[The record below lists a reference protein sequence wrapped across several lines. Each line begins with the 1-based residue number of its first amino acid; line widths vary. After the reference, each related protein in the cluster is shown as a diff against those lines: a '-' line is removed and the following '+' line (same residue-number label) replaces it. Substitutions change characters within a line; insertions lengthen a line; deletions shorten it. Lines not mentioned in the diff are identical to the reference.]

1 MDSMAAQA
9 GTGPATGPLTVIR
22 KTRRRTLADLPTDRT
37 LVMGIL
43 NVTHNSFSDGG
54 DYLDTEAAIDQGLR
68 LHYSGADLIDVGGE
82 STRPGAEAIDPLT
95 EQNRV
100 LPVVKALLAAGAVV
114 SVDTMHTV
122 TAEAALKLGDVIIN
136 DVSGMNHEPDM
147 PELIARTGA
156 PYVLT
161 HNRGDARTMDSLA
174 QYDDVVEEVI
184 QELTTLKDTFLA
196 AGVRPGQLILDPG
209 LGFAKSGEQNWELLR
224 GLPRLMALGLPVL
237 VAASRKRFLGSL
249 LATDSGAEPAP
260 RARDHATAA
269 VSALAAAEGA
279 WGVRVHDVESSLD
292 AVKTVRAWAGP
303 DAAARP
309 RQRPGA

>member
-22 KTRRRTLADLPTDRT
+22 KVRRRRLADLPTDRT

-54 DYLDTEAAIDQGLR
+54 AYLDTETAIEQGLR

-82 STRPGAEAIDPLT
+82 STRPGAEALDPLV

-100 LPVVKALLAAGAVV
+100 LPVIEALLKAGAVV

-136 DVSGMNHEPDM
+136 DVSGLNHEPDM

-156 PYVLT
+156 PYVMM
-161 HNRGDARTMDSLA
+161 HNRGDSQTMDSLA
-174 QYDDVVEEVI
+174 VYDDVVEEVI
-184 QELTTLKDTFLA
+184 QELTQLRDTFLA
-196 AGVRPGQLILDPG
+196 AGVKPGQLILDPG

-224 GLPRLMALGLPVL
+224 ALPRLMDLGLPVL
-237 VAASRKRFLGSL
+237 VAASRKRFLGTL
-249 LATDSGAEPAP
+249 LATDAGAEPAP
-260 RARDHATAA
+260 TARDHATTA
-269 VSALAAAEGA
+269 VSALSAAHGA
-279 WGVRVHDVESSLD
+279 WGVRVHDVEPSLH
-292 AVKTVRAWAGP
+292 AVRTAQAWTG
-303 DAAARP
+303 
-309 RQRPGA
+309 PGAFPSRRHPGA